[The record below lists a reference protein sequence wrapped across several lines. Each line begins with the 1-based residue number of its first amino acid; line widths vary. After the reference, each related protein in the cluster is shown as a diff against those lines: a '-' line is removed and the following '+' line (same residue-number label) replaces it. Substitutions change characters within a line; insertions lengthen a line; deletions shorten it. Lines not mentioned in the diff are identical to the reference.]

1 MSTRRFG
8 RYSVETSSEDKVLFA
23 DAGITK
29 GQLIDYYEAVA
40 DTMLRHLRDRA
51 LTLHRFPDGIDA
63 DGFYQ
68 QQAGDYFP
76 DWITRKTLSK
86 EGGEVAHVVCDKAAT
101 LVYLANQAC
110 ITPHCWLS
118 RIDEPDQPDRIV
130 IDLDPADD
138 DFSKVREAA
147 RLVADAFDDLGLAVF
162 LQVTGSRGIHVVAPI
177 RRGPGFDDVRKRVR
191 EIADRL
197 ADEHADRLT
206 VEQRKNKRGK
216 RIYLDTSRLAY
227 GQTMVAPYAVR
238 AKPGAPVAT
247 PIKREELD
255 DKDLSPRRWTIDTV
269 LDRLDAEGDLWDG
282 IGRAARDFAIEP
294 RNGS

>member
-8 RYSVETSSEDKVLFA
+8 PYSVETSSEDKVLFP

-40 DTMLRHLRDRA
+40 DTMLRHLKDRA

-86 EGGEVAHVVCDKAAT
+86 EGGEVAHVICDKAAT

-118 RIDEPDQPDRIV
+118 RIDQPDQPDRIV

-138 DFSKVREAA
+138 DFGKVREAA
-147 RLVADAFDDLGLAVF
+147 RLVADAFDDLGLAIF

-177 RRGPGFDDVRKRVR
+177 RRGPGFDAVRKRVR
-191 EIADRL
+191 EVADRL
-197 ADEHADRLT
+197 ANEHSDRLT

-216 RIYLDTSRLAY
+216 RIYLDTTRLAY

-238 AKPGAPVAT
+238 AKPGAPVAM

-255 DKDLSPRRWTIDTV
+255 DKDLSPRRWTIETV
-269 LDRLDAEGDLWDG
+269 IDRLDDQGDLWDG
-282 IGRAARDFAIEP
+282 IGRAARDFAVE
-294 RNGS
+294 

>member
-8 RYSVETSSEDKVLFA
+8 RYSVETSSEDKVLFP
-23 DAGITK
+23 DARITK

-51 LTLHRFPDGIDA
+51 LTLHRFPDGVDA

-76 DWITRKTLSK
+76 DWITRKTLAK

-138 DFSKVREAA
+138 DFGKVREAA

-227 GQTMVAPYAVR
+227 GQTMVAPYAAR

-255 DKDLSPRRWTIDTV
+255 DKDLSPRRWTIETV

-282 IGRAARDFAIEP
+282 IGRAARKLEIE
-294 RNGS
+294 

>member
-8 RYSVETSSEDKVLFA
+8 RYSVETSSEDKVLFP

-138 DFSKVREAA
+138 DFGKVREAA
-147 RLVADAFDDLGLAVF
+147 RLVSEAFDDLGLAVF

-282 IGRAARDFAIEP
+282 IGRAARDLDIE
-294 RNGS
+294 

>member
-8 RYSVETSSEDKVLFA
+8 PYSVETSSEDKVLFP

-40 DTMLRHLRDRA
+40 DTMLRHLKDRA

-86 EGGEVAHVVCDKAAT
+86 EGGEVAHVICDKAAT

-118 RIDEPDQPDRIV
+118 RIDQPDQPDRIV

-138 DFSKVREAA
+138 DFGKVREAA
-147 RLVADAFDDLGLAVF
+147 RLVADAFDDLGLAIF

-177 RRGPGFDDVRKRVR
+177 RRGPGFDAVRKRVR
-191 EIADRL
+191 EVADRL
-197 ADEHADRLT
+197 ANEHSDRLT

-216 RIYLDTSRLAY
+216 RIYLDTTRLAY

-238 AKPGAPVAT
+238 AKPGAPVAM

-255 DKDLSPRRWTIDTV
+255 DKDLSPRRWTIETV
-269 LDRLDAEGDLWDG
+269 IDRLDDQCDLWDG
-282 IGRAARDFAIEP
+282 IGRAARDFAVE
-294 RNGS
+294 

>member
-8 RYSVETSSEDKVLFA
+8 RYSVETSSEDKVLFP

-138 DFSKVREAA
+138 DFGKVREAA

-255 DKDLSPRRWTIDTV
+255 DEDLSPRRWTIDTV

-282 IGRAARDFAIEP
+282 IGRAARDLDIE
-294 RNGS
+294 

>member
-216 RIYLDTSRLAY
+216 RIYLDTTRLAY

>member
-8 RYSVETSSEDKVLFA
+8 RYSVETSSEDKVLFP

-130 IDLDPADD
+130 IDLDPSDD
-138 DFSKVREAA
+138 DFGKVREAA

-255 DKDLSPRRWTIDTV
+255 DKDLSPRRWTIQTV

-282 IGRAARDFAIEP
+282 IGRAARKLEIE
-294 RNGS
+294 

>member
-8 RYSVETSSEDKVLFA
+8 RYSVETSSEDKVLFP

-138 DFSKVREAA
+138 DFGKVREAA
-147 RLVADAFDDLGLAVF
+147 RLVAEAFDDLGLAVF

-255 DKDLSPRRWTIDTV
+255 DKDLSPRRWTIQTV

-282 IGRAARDFAIEP
+282 IGRAARKLEIE
-294 RNGS
+294 

>member
-1 MSTRRFG
+1 MSARRFG
-8 RYSVETSSEDKVLFA
+8 RYSVETSSEDKVLFP

-138 DFSKVREAA
+138 DFGKVREAA

-255 DKDLSPRRWTIDTV
+255 DKDLSPRRWTIQTV

-282 IGRAARDFAIEP
+282 IGRAARKLEIE
-294 RNGS
+294 

>member
-8 RYSVETSSEDKVLFA
+8 RYSVETSSEDKVLFP

-138 DFSKVREAA
+138 DFGKVREAA

-216 RIYLDTSRLAY
+216 RIYLDTTRLAY

-247 PIKREELD
+247 PIKHEELD
-255 DKDLSPRRWTIDTV
+255 DEDLSPRRWTIDTV

-282 IGRAARDFAIEP
+282 IGRAARDLDIE
-294 RNGS
+294 

>member
-8 RYSVETSSEDKVLFA
+8 RYSVETSSEDKVLFP

-130 IDLDPADD
+130 IDLDPSDD
-138 DFSKVREAA
+138 DFGKVREAA

-255 DKDLSPRRWTIDTV
+255 NKDLSPRRWTIQTV

-282 IGRAARDFAIEP
+282 IGRAARKLEIE
-294 RNGS
+294 

>member
-1 MSTRRFG
+1 
-8 RYSVETSSEDKVLFA
+8 
-23 DAGITK
+23 
-29 GQLIDYYEAVA
+29 
-40 DTMLRHLRDRA
+40 
-51 LTLHRFPDGIDA
+51 
-63 DGFYQ
+63 
-68 QQAGDYFP
+68 
-76 DWITRKTLSK
+76 
-86 EGGEVAHVVCDKAAT
+86 
-101 LVYLANQAC
+101 
-110 ITPHCWLS
+110 
-118 RIDEPDQPDRIV
+118 
-130 IDLDPADD
+130 
-138 DFSKVREAA
+138 
-147 RLVADAFDDLGLAVF
+147 VADAFDDLGLAVF

-255 DKDLSPRRWTIDTV
+255 DKDLSPREWTIATL
-269 LDRLDAEGDLWDG
+269 LDRLGAEGDLWDG
-282 IGRAARDFAIEP
+282 IGRAARKLEIE
-294 RNGS
+294 

>member
-8 RYSVETSSEDKVLFA
+8 RYSVETSSEDKVLFP

-86 EGGEVAHVVCDKAAT
+86 KGGEVAHVVCDKAAT

-138 DFSKVREAA
+138 DFGKVREAA

-177 RRGPGFDDVRKRVR
+177 RRSPGFDDVRKRVR

-216 RIYLDTSRLAY
+216 RIYLDTTRLAY

-255 DKDLSPRRWTIDTV
+255 DEDLSPRRWTIDTV

-282 IGRAARDFAIEP
+282 IGRAARDLDIE
-294 RNGS
+294 

>member
-8 RYSVETSSEDKVLFA
+8 RYSVETSSEDKVLFP

-76 DWITRKTLSK
+76 DWITRKTLAK

-138 DFSKVREAA
+138 DFGKVREAA

-227 GQTMVAPYAVR
+227 GQTMVAPYAAR

-255 DKDLSPRRWTIDTV
+255 DKDLSPRRWTIETV

-282 IGRAARDFAIEP
+282 IGRAARKLEIE
-294 RNGS
+294 

>member
-8 RYSVETSSEDKVLFA
+8 RYSVETSSEDKVLFP

-138 DFSKVREAA
+138 DFGKVREAA
-147 RLVADAFDDLGLAVF
+147 RLVAEAFDDLGLAVF

-255 DKDLSPRRWTIDTV
+255 NKDLSPRRWTIQTV

-282 IGRAARDFAIEP
+282 IGRAARKLEIE
-294 RNGS
+294 

>member
-8 RYSVETSSEDKVLFA
+8 RYSVETSSEDKVLFP

-130 IDLDPADD
+130 IDLDPSDD
-138 DFSKVREAA
+138 DFGKVREAA
-147 RLVADAFDDLGLAVF
+147 RLVAEAFDDLGLAVF

-255 DKDLSPRRWTIDTV
+255 DKDLSPRRWTIQTV

-282 IGRAARDFAIEP
+282 IGRAARKLEIE
-294 RNGS
+294 